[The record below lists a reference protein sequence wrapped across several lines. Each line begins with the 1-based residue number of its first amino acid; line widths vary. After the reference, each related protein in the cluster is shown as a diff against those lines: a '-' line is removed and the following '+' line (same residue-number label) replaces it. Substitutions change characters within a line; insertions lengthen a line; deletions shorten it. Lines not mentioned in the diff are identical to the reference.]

1 MRKVGIGKDVCGYSV
16 TTRVVCVC
24 SVYNECVSFL
34 MKMKSSVSYIHLL
47 RQSQSSIWPKKT
59 RNLYGSPTLS
69 QNNRATAREGTHS
82 DTQIESQHRSFTL
95 ILKEKNLSAKELET
109 TIETSKNIQLQH
121 LVWCGQIT
129 SSSSTFPFLLSISFR
144 TALSTKRLE

>member
-1 MRKVGIGKDVCGYSV
+1 MERCGYNV
-16 TTRVVCVC
+16 TCLAFVFTISACP
-24 SVYNECVSFL
+24 FF
-34 MKMKSSVSYIHLL
+34 MKMKLSLSYINISISYSLL
-47 RQSQSSIWPKKT
+47 RQSQYSICPKKT